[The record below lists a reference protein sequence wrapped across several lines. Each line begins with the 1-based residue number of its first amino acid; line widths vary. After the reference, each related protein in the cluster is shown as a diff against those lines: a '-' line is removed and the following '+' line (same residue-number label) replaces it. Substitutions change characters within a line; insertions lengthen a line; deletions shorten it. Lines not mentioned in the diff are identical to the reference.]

1 MIPKQYKEYYKKL
14 SSYLL
19 DNYNV
24 GIIEQP
30 NAEDAWYPSLNLI
43 YINKNLRYRERLFCL
58 LHEAGHAIIDNNIR
72 YQNITCFNKNS
83 PQKIKSKVS
92 YIHTLNEEILAW
104 NYGRQLVKEL
114 DLKIEENKFEE
125 YMTDCVMSYIR
136 EGLLSL
142 YGKTVNVNSIRRK
155 FV

>member
-14 SSYLL
+14 SVYLIE
-19 DNYNV
+19 NYDI

-30 NAEDAWYPSLNLI
+30 DAEDAWYPQLNLI
-43 YINKNLRYRERLFCL
+43 YINKNLKYRERLFCL
-58 LHEAGHAIIDNNIR
+58 LHESGHAIIDNSIR
-72 YQNITCFNKNS
+72 QKDIMCFNKNT
-83 PQKIKSKVS
+83 PHRIKSKKS

-104 NYGRQLVKEL
+104 NYGKQLIKEL
-114 DLKIEENKFEE
+114 NFSIEENKLEE

-136 EGLLSL
+136 QGLLSL
-142 YGKTVNVNSIRRK
+142 YGQNVNVNSIRRR